1 MKTGGGSI
9 FLKFIYTIIKIEV
22 KNFAFLNKSTGSDHK
37 NIMLHR
43 MDTSSKCEERKIVTG
58 LGGVVLIQFELFLL
72 IYWYSI
78 V

>member
-37 NIMLHR
+37 NIMVLLISNDRRVIMKEKSSQTLHR
-43 MDTSSKCEERKIVTG
+43 MDTSSKCEER
-58 LGGVVLIQFELFLL
+58 
-72 IYWYSI
+72 
-78 V
+78 